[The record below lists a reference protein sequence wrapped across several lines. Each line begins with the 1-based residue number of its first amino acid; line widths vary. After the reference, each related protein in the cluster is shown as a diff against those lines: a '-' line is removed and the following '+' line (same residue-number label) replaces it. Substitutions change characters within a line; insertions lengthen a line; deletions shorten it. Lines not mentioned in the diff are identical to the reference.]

1 MLLQSNL
8 GKLRI
13 RKRHNEITIQTQRTT
28 ITIKRKEMQMKKD
41 KYFETPVEEVNIED
55 KELTDVTFAIVVIVA
70 MLLALRFAS

>member
-1 MLLQSNL
+1 M

-13 RKRHNEITIQTQRTT
+13 RKRNNEITIQTQRTT